1 MSKIINCLSSNCLC
15 CFPFLK
21 SQEGVQQNYVLFSS
35 PCTENLEHNATKL
48 SFPSMI
54 ETTPLLPAQL
64 MPEISPKTVSIV
76 EKSNSEKEEFFGK
89 NDFEK
94 SLEKKAPEII
104 NEIYEK
110 LNNSLEG
117 WDKLCEET
125 VKNHKLKMHLK
136 SYLKENKNRVNIFR
150 LEYLA
155 PCSAK
160 DFIHFH
166 NSVEE
171 SRIMG
176 AKNIDSLEA
185 FIEYGPE
192 NCYKLMYSKYK
203 KILTANSRDFVYLKY
218 FCKIKKNGKVF
229 WAEMSQSIEDDN
241 HPPIPENIRGDII
254 LSGQIVEDVNE
265 GECLVKSWIE
275 VDFKLSLPLFVTKNV
290 SLLEMKGWIEKCEER
305 LKEINKEK

>member
-1 MSKIINCLSSNCLC
+1 
-15 CFPFLK
+15 
-21 SQEGVQQNYVLFSS
+21 
-35 PCTENLEHNATKL
+35 
-48 SFPSMI
+48 MI

-136 SYLKENKNRVNIFR
+136 SYLKENKNRVNILR

-160 DFIHFH
+160 DFILFQ

-171 SRIMG
+171 SRKMG
-176 AKNIDSLEA
+176 AKNTDSLEA
-185 FIEYGPE
+185 FIQYGPE

-203 KILTANSRDFVYLKY
+203 KILTMSSRDFVYLKH
-218 FCKIKKNGKVF
+218 FRKIENDGKIF
-229 WAEMSQSIEDDN
+229 WGEMSQSIEDDN
-241 HPPIPENIRGDII
+241 HPTMPETIRGDII
-254 LSGQIVEDVNE
+254 LSGQIVEDVEE
-265 GECLVKSWIE
+265 GKCLVKTWIE
-275 VDFKLSLPLFVTKNV
+275 VDFKLSLPLFVTKNA
-290 SLLEMKGWIEKCEER
+290 SLLEMKSWVEKCEER
-305 LKEINKEK
+305 LNEINKEKGNYSGEPMVNKN